1 MVITNAN
8 IPRVSIEVQMGI
20 ITGKTVVVLY
30 RGFGLHLQMIA
41 SPKNK
46 F

>member
-20 ITGKTVVVLY
+20 ITGKTVITLY
-30 RGFGLHLQMIA
+30 KGFGLQLQIIA
-41 SPKNK
+41 STKN
-46 F
+46 